1 MSQATAPAVEG
12 GRESAASC
20 GPCRSMQAR
29 PGVAARGHGARTG
42 L

>member
-1 MSQATAPAVEG
+1 MSQAAAPAVEG